1 MRRSFLAVLLI
12 TSLGVIAT
20 PAQSEVVSADTKM
33 TLVKTIT
40 GDISPKSVR
49 SSGSGLVSAHNMMYR
64 HSVTI
69 YDANTF
75 ELVSTVPD
83 SVQLSKYG
91 YSKYSSIY
99 KGSPVEGA
107 YSPDGK
113 YLYVTNYAMYGKGF
127 NREGHDIC
135 SPASG
140 YDTSFLYRVNLAKY
154 EIDNVYPV
162 GSVPKVVEVTPDN
175 KFVLVSNWCSYDLT
189 VISIASQ
196 KVVKTIKIGR
206 YPRGIAVS
214 NDSKFAYVAEMG
226 GNQIHVIDLED
237 FSKTYIPIGSN
248 PRAIVLSPDNKF
260 VLVSNWCSYDL
271 KVISVDSQKVVK
283 TVKIGRY
290 PRGIAVSNDSKFAY
304 VAEMGGNQIHVINLE
319 DFSKT
324 YIPIGSNPR
333 AIVLSPDN
341 SMMYVT
347 MNLSGKVAS
356 WDLIN
361 NKAGKSVKTG
371 KAARSLA
378 ISSDGTA
385 LFVVN
390 FVSDTI
396 SKVRTSDMKVF
407 QSIKACNEPIGITY
421 DSPTSRTWVACY
433 GGAIKIFDNK

>member
-33 TLVKTIT
+33 SLVKTIT
-40 GDISPKSVR
+40 GNISPKSVR

-226 GNQIHVIDLED
+226 G
-237 FSKTYIPIGSN
+237 S
-248 PRAIVLSPDNKF
+248 R
-260 VLVSNWCSYDL
+260 
-271 KVISVDSQKVVK
+271 
-283 TVKIGRY
+283 
-290 PRGIAVSNDSKFAY
+290 
-304 VAEMGGNQIHVINLE
+304 IHVINLE

-390 FVSDTI
+390 FVSNTI

-433 GGAIKIFDNK
+433 GGAIKIYDNK